1 MGAITV
7 ENVSKMFGTLSGQ
20 VVTALRDVSLYIED
34 GEFVVLLGPSG
45 CGKTTLLRII
55 GQLDRASVGSVT
67 IESPT
72 GGTGTI
78 GFVFQEATL
87 MPWRNAAE
95 NVALPLELAK
105 VRKKD
110 RMSRVRDML
119 ALVNL
124 SEAETKNPQQ
134 LSGGMRQRVSI
145 ARALVHNPQV
155 LLMDEPFGALDAQ
168 TRDMMNIELQRIW
181 LENKKTVVFVTHSV
195 VEAIFLADRIVMLGT
210 DPGRIHSITNV
221 DLPRPRTMEMSE
233 SSRFRHLA
241 ADLRAQ
247 IGAVQ
252 EPSPG
257 AGDLPSALQSE
268 TA

>member
-7 ENVSKMFGTLSGQ
+7 ENVSKVFTSRSEKRVM
-20 VVTALRDVSLYIED
+20 ALREVSLAIEE

-55 GQLDRASVGSVT
+55 GQLEDATVGTVS

-72 GGTGTI
+72 GKPEDSTI

-87 MPWRNAAE
+87 MPWRTSAE
-95 NVALPLELAK
+95 NVALPLELAG
-105 VRKKD
+105 VPKKS
-110 RMSRVRDML
+110 RLSRVREML
-119 ALVNL
+119 TLVNL
-124 SEAETKNPQQ
+124 AAAERKTPQQ

-145 ARALVHNPQV
+145 ARALVHDPQV

-168 TRDMMNIELQRIW
+168 TRDMMNLELQRIW

-195 VEAIFLADRIVMLGT
+195 AEAIFLADRIVMMGMN
-210 DPGRIHSITNV
+210 PGRIHSITTV

-233 SSRFRHLA
+233 SDEFRALA
-241 ADLRAQ
+241 ADLREQ

-252 EPSPG
+252 QPTTMP
-257 AGDLPSALQSE
+257 ASA
-268 TA
+268 